1 MLLCLALGF
10 GQGLAAADEAD
21 NEMTHTRDWRRA
33 GELADAAIRRAE
45 GERGYVYA
53 LDGVLHYGIGHR
65 LTADELKVMKHGNLV
80 DVELVT
86 SAYRDDFNTAFSAV
100 IDLHIR
106 HPAELN
112 AARIAVLI
120 EMAFCHGADGLAG
133 YTQMFNA
140 IERGDWDT
148 AAREMFDS
156 RWYRE
161 QGAEL
166 PAIKERVER
175 LANQLQTGKVAA

>member
-1 MLLCLALGF
+1 
-10 GQGLAAADEAD
+10 
-21 NEMTHTRDWRRA
+21 MTHTRDWRRA

-45 GERGYVYA
+45 GERGYVYSCA
-53 LDGVLHYGIGHR
+53 GVLHYGIGHR

-120 EMAFCHGADGLAG
+120 EMAFCLGASGLAG
-133 YTQMFNA
+133 FTQMINA
-140 IERGDWDT
+140 LERGDWAT
-148 AAREMFDS
+148 VAREILDS
-156 RWYRE
+156 VWYRE
-161 QGAEL
+161 QGAQY
-166 PAIKERVER
+166 PAIAARVER
-175 LANQLQTGKVAA
+175 LAAQMKTGEVAA